1 MSWDSVVTVI
11 TLVELITMLGLTDG
25 VSDALGNRTQKES
38 ETNVKIVDLLKHTL
52 DDIKNYRNEDSLRN
66 TGWSFTF

>member
-66 TGWSFTF
+66 TWWSFTF